1 MKRSVSI
8 LLVLLTFSILLNL
21 SRGQD
26 TLQIKSELKIKRVSD
41 SILAVGIFRTA
52 QQYMSAVQ
60 YDSAVSCIS
69 KSLAIASEAGFL
81 PVEAACYELLASI
94 YDSQTDW
101 DEALR
106 NLLRASLTYPKYGD
120 KINEARILRTIAE
133 KYFNMGIYRKAA
145 QFSEQEFLL
154 YNEQNLNEMASAAEM
169 AGRSY
174 YYLPVD
180 SLASGW
186 FSTAASYYEKE
197 ADTTGFLRC
206 TEKLGSLYIQLG
218 MYDQAL
224 KKYQEVLKVLLIKK
238 DYSNI
243 ALTYNQLGFLMFKK
257 NDLNAALTCFRMSAE
272 FSEKGG
278 INDFFL
284 TDVWSNIAICQQNL
298 GNQKEMLSSFEAALQ
313 HAKESGRVDEAARIE
328 RILATIYFQK
338 EDNYHAEVYCLS
350 CIESAKASG
359 NLETLQ
365 LCYKDYSSVLESGN
379 DFVKALEYYEK
390 HLNLRDSLNYESR
403 LSEKATAD
411 RIAVFEATEE
421 RLRRELAKEEIEGL
435 ELKTLKA
442 ESARSRNEV
451 MLLQKQQE
459 LDRSEKDRLEQ
470 SLALEQQKN
479 AVRENEQKVKTL
491 EHQREIQQLQIERK
505 DRDSLILQEQNRNLE
520 QEKIQKETELKNEK
534 LKRQLAMGIGSLMV
548 LVAVIILY
556 GLISTRKKNQKLAE
570 SKRQIEKINADLEN
584 TNAEVLKQKDIIE
597 QKNQSI
603 TDSIQYASRIQTAV
617 LPPINFL
624 GEWGLNN
631 FILFKPKD
639 IVSGDFYWGVKKNE
653 KIIVAAGDCTGHGV
667 PGAFMSMLGH
677 AFLDEILNTMAVE
690 NAATILNNLRDE
702 IINTL
707 RQKGT
712 AGETR
717 DGMDISLCILDMNA
731 GKLDYAGANN
741 PLYII
746 RDGKIIKYQADRMPI
761 GIHFIS
767 FTPFTNQIIKVN
779 KGDFL
784 YLFTDGYADQFGG
797 PNGRKFMYKPFQNLL
812 LKIHNKPMDL
822 QKDLL
827 DKTFEEWKG
836 DHEQVDDVL
845 VIGIHI

>member
-1 MKRSVSI
+1 M
-8 LLVLLTFSILLNL
+8 
-21 SRGQD
+21 
-26 TLQIKSELKIKRVSD
+26 KRVSD

-52 QQYMSAVQ
+52 QQYMSTVQ
-60 YDSAVSCIS
+60 NDSAISCIS

-81 PVEAACYELLASI
+81 RVEADCYELLASI
-94 YDSQTDW
+94 YDNQANWEET
-101 DEALR
+101 LR
-106 NLLRASLTYPKYGD
+106 NLLRAASAYTKYD
-120 KINEARILRTIAE
+120 DMINVARISRTIAE
-133 KYFNMGIYRKAA
+133 KYFTLGVYKKSA

-154 YNEQNLNEMASAAEM
+154 YNEQNLNKMASAAEM
-169 AGRSY
+169 AGKSY

-180 SLASGW
+180 SLASRW
-186 FSTAASYYEKE
+186 YSTAASYYEKD
-197 ADTTGFLRC
+197 ADTAGFLRC

-224 KKYQEVLKVLLIKK
+224 KKYQEVLKVHLLKN
-238 DYSNI
+238 DYGNI

-257 NDLNAALTCFRMSAE
+257 NDVNAALDNFRISVE
-272 FSEKGG
+272 FSEKKG

-284 TDVWSNIAICQQNL
+284 TDVWSNIAICHQNL

-313 HAKESGRVDEAARIE
+313 HAKESERIDEAARIE

-338 EDNYHAEVYCLS
+338 EDNYHAELYCLS

-365 LCYKDYSSVLESGN
+365 FCYKDYSSVLESGN

-403 LSEKATAD
+403 LSEKATTD
-411 RIAVFEATEE
+411 RMAVFEATEE

-470 SLALEQQKN
+470 SLALEQEKN

-534 LKRQLAMGIGSLMV
+534 IKRQLAMGIGSLMV

-570 SKRQIEKINADLEN
+570 SKRQIEKINADLEA
-584 TNAEVLKQKDIIE
+584 TNAEVLKQKEIIE

-624 GEWGLNN
+624 GEWSLKN

-677 AFLDEILNTMAVE
+677 AFLDEILSTTEVE

-702 IINTL
+702 VINTL
-707 RQKGT
+707 KQKGT

-717 DGMDISLCILDMNA
+717 DGMDISLCILDLKA
-731 GKLDYAGANN
+731 GRLDYAGANN

-767 FTPFTNQIIKVN
+767 FTPFTNQSIKFY
-779 KGDFL
+779 KGDYL

-812 LKIHNKPMDL
+812 LKIHNEPMDL
-822 QKDLL
+822 QKDVL

-845 VIGIHI
+845 VIGIHL